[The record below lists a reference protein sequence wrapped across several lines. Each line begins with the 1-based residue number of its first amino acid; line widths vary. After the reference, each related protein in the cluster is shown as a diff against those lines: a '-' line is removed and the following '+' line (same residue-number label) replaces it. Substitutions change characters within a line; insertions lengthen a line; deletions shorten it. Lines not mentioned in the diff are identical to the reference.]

1 LPSKVPLVG
10 GVNVT
15 TKPVLPPGVKVIG
28 MAGVLMAKAVPLT
41 VTLSTTRS
49 LWLSSV
55 MVKVFAALTFTA
67 TLPKPRFW
75 GLTF

>member
-10 GVNVT
+10 GVKVT
-15 TKPVLPPGVKVIG
+15 TNPVLPPGVKVIG
-28 MAGVLMAKAVPLT
+28 MAGVLMVKAVPIT
-41 VTLSTTRS
+41 VTLSTIMF
-49 LWLSSV
+49 LCLSSV
-55 MVKVFAALTFTA
+55 MVKVFAALRFTA

>member
-49 LWLSSV
+49 LS
-55 MVKVFAALTFTA
+55 
-67 TLPKPRFW
+67 PP
-75 GLTF
+75 